1 MAEVKGIG
9 GVFIYSQDA
18 KRLVRWYEEVLG
30 VEMEGMPE
38 ESAWFTVFFT
48 RDYETSVVRE
58 NPVFAIR
65 QANGE
70 LPEERG
76 FVLNLRVDDMDAFL
90 AQIREKGV
98 AVDEKILV
106 WERGKHAWIK
116 DLDGNQIELYE
127 ELFPA

>member
-1 MAEVKGIG
+1 MTAVKGIG

-18 KRLVRWYEEVLG
+18 ERLVRWYAEVLG
-30 VEMEGMPE
+30 VEMESMPE

-48 RDYETSVVRE
+48 RDFETSVVRE

-65 QANGE
+65 QAEGE

-90 AQIREKGV
+90 VQIREKGV

>member
-1 MAEVKGIG
+1 MAEIKGIG

-18 KRLVRWYEEVLG
+18 ARLVRWYEAILG
-30 VEMEGMPE
+30 VEMESMPE

-48 RDYETSVVRE
+48 RDFQTSVVRE

-65 QANGE
+65 QADEE

-90 AQIREKGV
+90 EQIREKGV

>member
-18 KRLVRWYEEVLG
+18 ERLVRWYEAILG
-30 VEMEGMPE
+30 VEMESMPE

-48 RDYETSVVRE
+48 RDFQTSVVRE

-65 QANGE
+65 QADEE

-90 AQIREKGV
+90 EQIREKGV

-106 WERGKHAWIK
+106 WERGKHTWIK

>member
-18 KRLVRWYEEVLG
+18 ERLVRWYEAILG
-30 VEMEGMPE
+30 VEMESMPE

-48 RDYETSVVRE
+48 RDFQTSVVRE

-65 QANGE
+65 QADEE

-90 AQIREKGV
+90 EQIREKGV

>member
-18 KRLVRWYEEVLG
+18 ERLVRWYEEVLG

-90 AQIREKGV
+90 AQIREKSV

>member
-1 MAEVKGIG
+1 
-9 GVFIYSQDA
+9 
-18 KRLVRWYEEVLG
+18 
-30 VEMEGMPE
+30 MEGIPK

-48 RDYETSVVRE
+48 RDFQTSIVRE

-127 ELFPA
+127 ELIPA

>member
-1 MAEVKGIG
+1 MAAVKGIG

-18 KRLVRWYEEVLG
+18 ERLVRWYAEVLG
-30 VEMEGMPE
+30 VEMESMPE

-65 QANGE
+65 QAEGE
-70 LPEERG
+70 LSEERG

-116 DLDGNQIELYE
+116 DLDGNPIELYE

>member
-18 KRLVRWYEEVLG
+18 ARLVRWYEAILG
-30 VEMEGMPE
+30 VEMESMPE

-48 RDYETSVVRE
+48 RDFQTSVVRE

-65 QANGE
+65 QADEE

-90 AQIREKGV
+90 EQIREKGV